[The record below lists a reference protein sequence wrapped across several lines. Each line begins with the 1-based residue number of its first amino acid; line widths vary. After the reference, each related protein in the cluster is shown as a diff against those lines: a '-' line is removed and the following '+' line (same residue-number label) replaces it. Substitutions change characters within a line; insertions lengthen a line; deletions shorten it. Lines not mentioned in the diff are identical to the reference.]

1 MMSSDELDLACT
13 IARAIDAAK
22 SAWGE
27 NWRPARAAV
36 APGRIEIL
44 GNHVDYNGGP
54 VLAAAV
60 DRATVALSDDSDNSA
75 FLFADFAELG
85 AAVLELNAQE
95 LMASSPGSPLP
106 SDFVLGVAA
115 RSRATGRGMRAGRT
129 VVATSIPI
137 GSGMSSSAALSVALS
152 LLLNENPPSG
162 ADLVYDAQAAENWTG
177 VPCGT
182 MDQSASV
189 FGHVIRYEGPEGT
202 ESITPAL
209 DGYCFV
215 VVESRVERTL
225 GTSSYPIRVAE
236 CAEAVDRLERAWD
249 RPIGK
254 LAALSADDL
263 AVIESADPPVLE
275 PHLHAR
281 VRHIVTEISRVGAGE
296 AAMGRQDWDEFGTLM
311 NESGASSAGDYAI
324 CHPRVE
330 ALVDVMRNVPGVA
343 GARMMG
349 GGEGGST
356 LALLRLDALDDLR
369 AALVAFFDDES
380 LQTSIVPLSF
390 APGAR
395 LMTERDLNELLQ

>member
-1 MMSSDELDLACT
+1 MTSSYDLDLART
-13 IARAIDAAK
+13 IARAVDAAQ
-22 SAWGE
+22 STWGPS
-27 NWRPARAAV
+27 WRPARAAV

-54 VLAAAV
+54 VLAAAI
-60 DRATVALSDDSDNSA
+60 DRATVVLSDASDASE
-75 FLFADFAELG
+75 FLFADFAELD
-85 AAVLELNAQE
+85 AVVLDLNAE
-95 LMASSPGSPLP
+95 SLEASSPGSPLP

-115 RSRATGRGMRAGRT
+115 RSQAKGRAMRTGRT

-137 GSGMSSSAALSVALS
+137 GSGMSSSAALSVVLS
-152 LLLNENPPSG
+152 LLLNEYPPAG

-236 CAEAVDRLERAWD
+236 CTEAVDRLERAWD

-254 LAALSADDL
+254 LAALTPDDL
-263 AVIESADPPVLE
+263 EAIETADPPLLE

-281 VRHIVTEISRVGAGE
+281 VRHIVTEIGRVGAGE
-296 AAMGRQDWDEFGTLM
+296 TAMGQMDWDEFGTIM

-324 CHPRVE
+324 SHPRVE
-330 ALVDVMRNVPGVA
+330 ALVEVMRNVPGVA

-356 LALLRLDALDDLR
+356 LALLRIEVLDDLR
-369 AALVAFFDDES
+369 TALVAFFGDES
-380 LQTSIVPLSF
+380 MRTSIVPLAF

-395 LMTERDLNELLQ
+395 SMTERKLSELLQ

>member
-1 MMSSDELDLACT
+1 MMSSFEADLAST
-13 IARAIDAAK
+13 IARAIEAARL
-22 SAWGE
+22 AWGDD
-27 NWRPARAAV
+27 WRPARAAV

-54 VLAAAV
+54 VLAAAI
-60 DRATVALSDDSDNSA
+60 DRATVALSDDSNASE
-75 FLFADFAELG
+75 FLFADFADLGVAPLDLAMDELV
-85 AAVLELNAQE
+85 AA
-95 LMASSPGSPLP
+95 SPGSPLP
-106 SDFVLGVAA
+106 TDFVLGVAA
-115 RSRATGRGMRAGRT
+115 RSRAKQCAVRTGRT

-152 LLLNENPPSG
+152 LLINEKTTSG
-162 ADLVYDAQAAENWTG
+162 SELVYDAQAAENWTG

-189 FGHVIRYEGPEGT
+189 FGQVIRYEGPEGT
-202 ESITPAL
+202 MSVAPDL

-236 CAEAVDRLERAWD
+236 CAEAVDRLEYAWN

-254 LAALSADDL
+254 LAALSLDDL
-263 AVIESADPPVLE
+263 AAIESANPPLLE
-275 PHLHAR
+275 SHLEAR
-281 VRHIVTEISRVGAGE
+281 VRHIVTEIGRVSAGE
-296 AAMGRQDWDEFGTLM
+296 EAMERQDWDAFGTIM
-311 NESGASSAGDYAI
+311 NESGDSSAGDYAI
-324 CHPRVE
+324 SHPKVD
-330 ALVDVMRNVPGVA
+330 ALVAVMRQVPGVV

-356 LALLRLDALDDLR
+356 LALIRVDALDELR
-369 AALVAFFDDES
+369 ATLIEFFDDES
-380 LQTSIVPLSF
+380 LRSSIVPLSF

-395 LMTERDLNELLQ
+395 LIGASELEALLQ